1 MLLNRLLSLPKP
13 IPLRSGAMEKTDSPL
28 RALSFSFLLCPSLY
42 RCFPSQFEYLSASLS
57 ISMITSR
64 NSAKGMKWILFK
76 RSTAKVE
83 YSPAT
88 HLSIPKAWL
97 PRSNKKIEK
106 RVGKRFCPWLRSFVR
121 INNMRMTN
129 CCGLMLLNGE
139 KKLCF
144 SKQNGF
150 SASYVCLLLC
160 AIVNK
165 GARRALSV
173 QATVY
178 CMYVVRLIYEHWRF
192 SRQFL
197 MEAKLACIWMGP
209 IDLFPIGY
217 LIVLKFRLLNWHHCF
232 GFIVVLIAIDFVPC
246 ILIMSDHI
254 AVSPTMLLMS
264 DWIDPADTSRTFT
277 EMHNSSRSYTLQLR
291 VHKHLGIKH
300 STSHVCIIVFV

>member
-57 ISMITSR
+57 ISSITSR
-64 NSAKGMKWILFK
+64 NSVKGMKWILFK

-139 KKLCF
+139 KKTLLFQTKRFFGQLC
-144 SKQNGF
+144 
-150 SASYVCLLLC
+150 
-160 AIVNK
+160 
-165 GARRALSV
+165 LSV
-173 QATVY
+173 AVCNCEQGCTTSIICSSHSVLHVCGTIDLWTLTIFTPIPNGGKTCVY
-178 CMYVVRLIYEHWRF
+178 SNGTHWFVSDRIFDCFKIPAVKLTSLLRIYCCANCYWFCTMHLDDVRPYCSITHDAFNVRLNRPSRHQSNIHGNAQFF
-192 SRQFL
+192 S
-197 MEAKLACIWMGP
+197 
-209 IDLFPIGY
+209 
-217 LIVLKFRLLNWHHCF
+217 
-232 GFIVVLIAIDFVPC
+232 
-246 ILIMSDHI
+246 
-254 AVSPTMLLMS
+254 
-264 DWIDPADTSRTFT
+264 
-277 EMHNSSRSYTLQLR
+277 
-291 VHKHLGIKH
+291 
-300 STSHVCIIVFV
+300 